1 MSKIT
6 YANKS
11 ALNPQPSIAEEN
23 KVTDAN
29 MNEIKSVVNGLVT
42 DSYSTDDETAY
53 SANYI
58 NSNSASY
65 NNFESSDQV
74 ITSTEVQITGMSLT
88 ITTKKPKVL
97 VMFTIPVKTSGDG
110 SPFVRVFLDNVQKA
124 QYTTNQ
130 AALMMMTHSIVLTD
144 MTSGSH
150 TISIKASKGNAT
162 SITIPAYITKSLTII
177 EL

>member
-11 ALNPQPSIAEEN
+11 ALNPQPSIADEN
-23 KVTDAN
+23 KVTDAD

-42 DSYSTDDETAY
+42 DAYSTDNETAY

-58 NSNSASY
+58 NSNSANY

-74 ITSTEVQITGMSLT
+74 ITGEAEITGMSLT

-110 SPFVRVFLDNVQKA
+110 SPFVRVMLDSTQKA
-124 QYTTNQ
+124 QFTTNQ
-130 AALMMMTHSIVLTD
+130 ASLMLMTHSIILTN
-144 MTSGSH
+144 MTPGSH
-150 TISIKASKGNAT
+150 TISIRATRGNAT
-162 SITIPAYITKSLTII
+162 SITIPAYISKSLTVVEI
-177 EL
+177 